1 MVSSRRKV
9 LVIGMADSVH
19 LGRWISQFVDQP
31 IDFTLFPSSPHRH
44 IHSMLKRCIDD
55 ERSEMTIRIQPTL
68 MKWLAFPLSV
78 LDLLFWNAF
87 RAFLLRR
94 VIRKTKFDLIHV
106 LELQHAGYLLLDTEL
121 SPQLPKVFV
130 TTWGSDIY
138 WFRQFPKHKERIVEL
153 LGIAK
158 IFSAECDRDIK
169 IVRELGYTG
178 QVKPVIPVNGGLDVQ
193 CLPTNMRP
201 PSQRQKIIVKGY
213 TGFVG
218 RAQIAIDA
226 LEGVIDELEGYE
238 VLIYSA
244 SLKARLRA
252 LRLKI
257 KHGISVRIVRKRT
270 SHADMLKLFS
280 ESRVYLGIS
289 LSDGIS
295 TSLLEAMATG
305 CYPVQTNTGCACEWV
320 TESSGSL
327 VQPDNTQAI
336 SAQLREALTNDERV
350 NEAAKVN
357 SGNVRS
363 RASAAI
369 VIRKRV
375 FFVPMFFGN
384 CLISRSFW
392 LCWHRVPKAFV

>member
-44 IHSMLKRCIDD
+44 LHSLVTKLIKDD
-55 ERSEMTIRIQPTL
+55 TKTMTLEIRPAS

-78 LDLLFWNAF
+78 MDLVFSNAF
-87 RAFLLRR
+87 RAYLLRR
-94 VIRKTKFDLIHV
+94 VIRSSKFDLIHV
-106 LELQHAGYLLLDTEL
+106 LELQHAGYLLLDTRL
-121 SPQLPKVFV
+121 ATHFPKVFI
-130 TTWGSDIY
+130 TNWGSDIY
-138 WFRQFPKHKERIVEL
+138 WFQQFPKHKKRIVEL
-153 LGIAK
+153 LKMADYY
-158 IFSAECDRDIK
+158 SAECDRDIK
-169 IVRELGYTG
+169 IVRELGYAG
-178 QVKPVIPVNGGLDVQ
+178 QVKPVIPNSGGIDVQ
-193 CLPTNMRP
+193 YLPPNMRP
-201 PSQRQKIIVKGY
+201 PSLRRRIIVKGY

-238 VLIYSA
+238 VVIYSA

-305 CYPVQTNTGCACEWV
+305 CYPVQTNTGCACEWL

-350 NEAAKVN
+350 DEAAKVN
-357 SGNVRS
+357 SETIRS
-363 RASAAI
+363 RASAAA
-369 VIRKRV
+369 VY
-375 FFVPMFFGN
+375 
-384 CLISRSFW
+384 
-392 LCWHRVPKAFV
+392 PKARTFYSDIFSEIV

>member
-1 MVSSRRKV
+1 MGGSRRKI

-44 IHSMLKRCIDD
+44 VHSLVKRRIDD
-55 ERSEMTIRIQPTL
+55 ETSTMTLRIQPAL

-78 LDLLFWNAF
+78 LDLVFSNAF
-87 RAFLLRR
+87 RAYLLSR
-94 VIRKTKFDLIHV
+94 VIRNTKFDLIHV
-106 LELQHAGYLLLDTEL
+106 LELQHAGYLLLDTGL
-121 SPQLPKVFV
+121 APHLPKIFI
-130 TTWGSDIY
+130 TNWGSDIY
-138 WFRQFPKHKERIVEL
+138 WFQQFPKHKKRIVEL
-153 LGIAK
+153 LKIANCY
-158 IFSAECDRDIK
+158 SAECDRDIK

-178 QVKPVIPVNGGLDVQ
+178 PVKPVIPNSGGINVQ
-193 CLPTNMRP
+193 DLPTNARP
-201 PSQRQKIIVKGY
+201 PSQRRRIIVKGY

-238 VLIYSA
+238 VVIYSA

-252 LRLKI
+252 VRLKI
-257 KHGISVRIVRKRT
+257 KHGISVQIVRKRT

-280 ESRVYLGIS
+280 ESRVYLGVS

-295 TSLLEAMATG
+295 TSLLDAMATG

-336 SAQLREALTNDERV
+336 STQLREALTNDALVDEAARV
-350 NEAAKVN
+350 NSETIH
-357 SGNVRS
+357 S
-363 RASAAI
+363 RASTA
-369 VIRKRV
+369 VV
-375 FFVPMFFGN
+375 
-384 CLISRSFW
+384 S
-392 LCWHRVPKAFV
+392 PKARTFYADIFSEIA